1 MDPTKWIQQAFLESQ
16 VPTTA
21 PDDVAEEPTAGYLM
35 TDVGT
40 GIRVREAT
48 EKDAP
53 ELAAIAAR
61 AFHHAHFEILDLS
74 SLAGAAGRFDLKTLK
89 REIREASSH
98 CLVAIWE
105 SNPVGFAHLRPSTAS
120 PSLGESPA
128 LELHGLYV
136 SPDWTRHGVG
146 TTLARGAVTLARAL
160 GFESL
165 WCGVVEA
172 NRGAV
177 RFLRAAGFRIVRR
190 ERAAIG
196 GKSGVRVLI
205 LSRQVSAAI

>member
-1 MDPTKWIQQAFLESQ
+1 MDPTRWIQEAILEGQA
-16 VPTTA
+16 PAAA

-35 TDVGT
+35 TDEGT
-40 GIRVREAT
+40 GIRVRAAT

-61 AFHHAHFEILDLS
+61 AFHHAHFEVLDLR
-74 SLAGAAGRFDLKTLK
+74 SLAGVARRFDLKTLR

-98 CLVAIWE
+98 CLLAIWE
-105 SNPVGFAHLRPSTAS
+105 SNPVGFAQLRPGAAYA
-120 PSLGESPA
+120 A

-146 TTLARGAVTLARAL
+146 TTLVRAALTLARSL

-165 WCGVVEA
+165 WCGVLEE

-177 RFLRAAGFRIVRR
+177 RFLHAAGFRNVRR

-196 GKSGVRVLI
+196 ETRDVAVLI
-205 LSRQVSAAI
+205 LSRQVSAGG

>member
-1 MDPTKWIQQAFLESQ
+1 MDPTRWIQRAVLEGQA
-16 VPTTA
+16 PAAA
-21 PDDVAEEPTAGYLM
+21 PDDLAEEPTAGYLM
-35 TDVGT
+35 TDSGT
-40 GIRVREAT
+40 GIRIREAT

-61 AFHHAHFEILDLS
+61 AFHHVHLEVLDLS
-74 SLAGAAGRFDLKTLK
+74 SLAGVAGRFDLKTLK

-98 CLVAIWE
+98 CLLAIWE
-105 SNPVGFAHLRPSTAS
+105 SNPVGFAQLRPGAA
-120 PSLGESPA
+120 SPA

-146 TTLARGAVTLARAL
+146 TTLVRGALTLAWGL

-177 RFLRAAGFRIVRR
+177 RFLHAAGFRNVRR

-196 GKSGVRVLI
+196 GKRDVAVLI
-205 LSRQVSAAI
+205 LSRPVSAAG